1 MEDIVFYIM
10 DAGVFV
16 MFAYMLW
23 RSTTVVIESKI
34 GNKWIIAGM
43 FLLLGAVGFL
53 NYRAPFTWI
62 QLAFMILIAGMYMML
77 KSGLS
82 NDGIIMAGSF
92 LSFVKAGRITVYK
105 KDHCISFDSRGRRV
119 DLFFDE
125 GQMEEVRSF
134 LKEHSSA
141 GVQTR

>member
-77 KSGLS
+77 KSL
-82 NDGIIMAGSF
+82 
-92 LSFVKAGRITVYK
+92 R
-105 KDHCISFDSRGRRV
+105 
-119 DLFFDE
+119 
-125 GQMEEVRSF
+125 
-134 LKEHSSA
+134 
-141 GVQTR
+141 